1 MVDDEAGPKY
11 TPDISKCLQLLYE
24 HKVVLQNITCLRTHW
39 EVHGSWR
46 SFVRKVSSVIATCKL
61 PNRVTYE
68 SNYEPR

>member
-24 HKVVLQNITCLRTHW
+24 HKEVLQNITCGRIGKCMDQGDLLF
-39 EVHGSWR
+39 GS
-46 SFVRKVSSVIATCKL
+46 VSSVIATCKL

>member
-11 TPDISKCLQLLYE
+11 TPEYRSAYNYFTDMKRYYKTLHACGRIGKCMDQGDLLF
-24 HKVVLQNITCLRTHW
+24 
-39 EVHGSWR
+39 GS
-46 SFVRKVSSVIATCKL
+46 VSSVIATCKL